1 MAVDARFIGFSHFLR
16 GTHDFHIEGC
26 VVASQNPNQ
35 QGENLDQQK
44 S

>member
-1 MAVDARFIGFSHFLR
+1 MAVDVGFIRFSHFLR
-16 GTHDFHIEGC
+16 GTHDFHTAGC